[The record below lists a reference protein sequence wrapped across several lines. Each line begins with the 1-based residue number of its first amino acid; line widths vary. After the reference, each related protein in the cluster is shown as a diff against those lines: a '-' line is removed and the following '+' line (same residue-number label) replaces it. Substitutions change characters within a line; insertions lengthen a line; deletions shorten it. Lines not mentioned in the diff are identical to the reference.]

1 MTDSYSIEFRA
12 MGCRVEIQLETDEDG
27 LKLLNN
33 LPSELEHYEM
43 IMSRFRNESELSHLN
58 RQAGEWLKVSETLF
72 AVVQQAKHGARRT
85 DGLYN
90 PLILHQMIA
99 NGYGATFE
107 SLHQPAAHS
116 TSPALSWRD
125 IGLRPKTNEVF
136 LPLNS
141 AIDLG
146 GIAKGW
152 VSAKI
157 ADKLSQW
164 GACLVNIGGD
174 ITVRGAPLGLDGW
187 EIEID
192 DPITGYPLTSLYL
205 KDTTIITS
213 GIDYRRWTTS
223 DGVHKHHIIDPNT
236 GLPAITDV
244 LTISIIH
251 PDASSAEVFG
261 KAVLLMQSDDGLKW
275 LHQHWRTQAL
285 IVRQDGCVMASAN
298 FASIIRS

>member
-12 MGCRVEIQLETDEDG
+12 MGCKVEIQLETDADG
-27 LKLLNN
+27 LILLNN

-43 IMSRFRNESELSHLN
+43 IMSRFRSDSELSHLN
-58 RQAGEWLKVSETLF
+58 RQAGQWVKVSETMF

-85 DGLYN
+85 NGLYN
-90 PLILHQMIA
+90 PLILHQMVA

-107 SLHQPAAHS
+107 SLLQPVAHA
-116 TSPALSWRD
+116 TSPALSWQD
-125 IGLRPKTNEVF
+125 IGLRPKTNEVY
-136 LPLNS
+136 LPLDS

-152 VSAKI
+152 VSAEI
-157 ADKLSQW
+157 ADKLSHW
-164 GACLVNIGGD
+164 GSCLVNIGGD
-174 ITVRGAPLGLDGW
+174 ITVRGIPAGQVGW

-192 DPITGYPLTSLYL
+192 DPLTGYPLTSLYL

-251 PDASSAEVFG
+251 PDSSSAEVFG
-261 KAVLLMQSDDGLKW
+261 KAVLLMQSEEGLKW

-285 IVRQDGCVMASAN
+285 IVRQDGSVMATAN
-298 FASIIRS
+298 FANIIRS